1 MVSVYIILYTWAPY
15 ALIIMD
21 WFCCVIYHM
30 VGYGDCA
37 VMVPLLQYLHVV
49 IT

>member
-15 ALIIMD
+15 ALIII
-21 WFCCVIYHM
+21 CCVIYHM

-37 VMVPLLQYLHVV
+37 VILQYLHVV